1 MGCAPSKS
9 GAVDNHTHAASRAV
23 QQMVHVHDAATTP
36 MVESMYDGGPSA
48 GSKAIGSVCAPT
60 AARYF
65 HLPAC
70 QILPTARP
78 TPHGMRRCVR
88 RRASRHEMQM
98 ILTLDDLSQGGTSS
112 VYPVTHRETGRRY
125 ALKVIPMERLS
136 PAKREQLLVEVDI
149 M

>member
-60 AARYF
+60 AARYK
-65 HLPAC
+65 LGVSRDAPRDGA
-70 QILPTARP
+70 A
-78 TPHGMRRCVR
+78 VR
-88 RRASRHEMQM
+88 A
-98 ILTLDDLSQGGTSS
+98 QGYPDGTI
-112 VYPVTHRETGRRY
+112 
-125 ALKVIPMERLS
+125 IPRQ
-136 PAKREQLLVEVDI
+136 A
-149 M
+149 